1 MAEFKC
7 KNCGGILIPTPE
19 DPGKGICDSCFCPG
33 VIPSITDE
41 RRADAH
47 NRGIDFRRAR
57 KFDEALAEF
66 AGIVKDNPKDAEAHW
81 DMMLCRY
88 GINYEKDYRS
98 GEYIPTCDRLSDISV
113 YADPDYKAALDYAK
127 PSLKSYYKE
136 QAEHIEKIRLGM
148 IALAAKAEAYDV
160 FICFKDTDDV
170 TKERTEDS
178 HIAHEIYMELTQKGY
193 KVFFSRVTLKEEH
206 LGEEWEPVIYAALN
220 TAKLML
226 VVGCS
231 RDNIEAPWVK
241 NEWTRYLAVRSKDKT
256 KSIITCYDGKKMKV
270 EDIPAELGALEAID
284 FRESTFYKYI
294 LQTVFAH
301 CSKAVPKASAAQQK
315 SADNYVKRAL
325 QSLED
330 GDWDKA
336 DKMLEEALDLDPE
349 NGDAHLGKLL
359 LDRKCRTVE
368 ALSRES
374 TPISRS
380 GHYSRAVKYATIER
394 RNQLQA
400 IDQMIQKRIEEQ
412 RREKEYNKLVS
423 QFDDIASAEEA
434 EEFAAKFAKMGNY
447 KEAATYTQSC
457 KTKAQLFRE
466 KAEREAEYEKTRREA
481 EAKKKAEEAAAE
493 AKRREEEMEAQ
504 RLERERNLKK
514 AKRVKIRKTIRR
526 LVLFVLILGI
536 AFYLFY
542 GRKYVAGTE
551 AYTLAE
557 EYMAQGDYK
566 NATEQYFI
574 AAQVKYQDSEEKAY
588 EACRLWLGWEP
599 VILSTEEY
607 PWWSVDE
614 EGGLQLDYDVYDASV
629 EFALPTVL
637 DGELVNGIG
646 DGCFEYNDG
655 LKSLNLPS
663 NYIWIG
669 ENAFSGCYNLT
680 SITMQGMETIGESAF
695 RDCDS
700 ITSVV
705 LPDSCRTI
713 GAFAFEDC
721 DYLNNLV
728 LNAGLTEIGEA
739 AFRSCGSIPSV
750 NIPSTV
756 TSIGYEAFAYTPV
769 VSLTIEEGADGIGE
783 RAFAECDSLTAVTV
797 PGTVTALG
805 DGAFFACDNLLS
817 VVLESGVEGIGI
829 SAFDDC
835 YALATLSL
843 GEGLKSIGDYAFDD
857 TGISGTLVIPDGVN
871 YIGVEAF
878 NNCNALYEVYV
889 GETSDLTVGANCFY
903 GCQMLNGAYFGEG
916 LVSLGDSAFDYCEAM
931 TWVSLPEGLTYIGT
945 WCFSND
951 ALYSVTIPST
961 VTTIGEGAF
970 NNCNNL
976 QGVHVPGGVSIIETK
991 TFAYCDNLWWLWF
1004 DEGLTIIRDD
1014 AVYDSNALKNVCF
1027 SGSEE
1032 AWYAVSKG
1040 NNERIINA
1048 NLYPNYTG
1056 Q

>member
-1 MAEFKC
+1 MAELKC

-19 DPGKGICDSCFCPG
+19 DPSRGICDSCFCPG

-57 KFDEALAEF
+57 KFDEALSEF

-98 GEYIPTCDRLSDISV
+98 GEYIPTCDRLSDVSV
-113 YADPDYKAALDYAK
+113 YSDPDYKAALEYAK

-178 HIAHEIYMELTQKGY
+178 HTAHEIYMELTQKGY

-226 VVGCS
+226 VVGSS
-231 RDNIEAPWVK
+231 RANIEAPWVK
-241 NEWTRYLAVRSKDKT
+241 NEWTRFLAVRSKDKT
-256 KSIITCYDGKKMKV
+256 KSIITCYDGNKMKP
-270 EDIPAELGALEAID
+270 EDIPAELGALEAINS
-284 FRESTFYKYI
+284 RESTFYKYI

-301 CSKAVPKASAAQQK
+301 CNKNVPKASAAQQK
-315 SADNYVKRAL
+315 SADNYAKRAF
-325 QSLED
+325 QFLED
-330 GDWDKA
+330 GNWDKA

-359 LDRKCRTVE
+359 LDRKCKTIE
-368 ALSRES
+368 ALNRE
-374 TPISRS
+374 TKPISRS

-400 IDQMIQKRIEEQ
+400 IDKMILKRIEEQ
-412 RREKEYNKLVS
+412 QREKKYKELVAAFEDIEYV
-423 QFDDIASAEEA
+423 DEA
-434 EEFAAKFAKMGNY
+434 ERMAEDFAKMGNY
-447 KEAATYTQSC
+447 QKAAEYAESC
-457 KTKAQLFRE
+457 RTKAQLIRE
-466 KAEREAEYEKTRREA
+466 KAERELAYEKARKEA
-481 EAKKKAEEAAAE
+481 EAKKKAEEAEAE
-493 AKRREEEMEAQ
+493 AKRKAAEMEAQ
-504 RLERERNLKK
+504 RIEREKNLKK
-514 AKRVKIRKTIRR
+514 AKRAKVRRTIRR
-526 LVLFVLILGI
+526 AVLLVLIICIVGYFV
-536 AFYLFY
+536 Y

-574 AAQVKYQDSEEKAY
+574 AAQVKYLDSEEKAY
-588 EACRLWLGWEP
+588 EACELWLGWEP
-599 VILSTEEY
+599 VVLTTDEY
-607 PWWSVDE
+607 PWWSVDD
-614 EGGLQLDYDVYDASV
+614 EGGLQLDYEVYDETV
-629 EFALPTVL
+629 EFALPTIL

-646 DGCFEYNDG
+646 NGCFDGIDG
-655 LKSLNLPS
+655 LKSLNLPA
-663 NYIWIG
+663 NFTWIG
-669 ENAFSGCYNLT
+669 DRAFADCYNLT
-680 SITMQGMETIGESAF
+680 SLTMQGVETIGESAF
-695 RDCDS
+695 NNCDS
-700 ITSVV
+700 LTSVV
-705 LPDSCRTI
+705 LPDSCRSVGT
-713 GAFAFEDC
+713 FAFEDC
-721 DYLNNLV
+721 DYLNNLT
-728 LNAGLTEIGEA
+728 LNAGLAEIGEA
-739 AFRSCGSIPSV
+739 AFRSCDSIVNV

-756 TSIGYEAFAYTPV
+756 TSIGYEAFAYTPLAA
-769 VSLTIEEGADGIGE
+769 LTMEEGAAGLGE
-783 RAFAECDSLTAVTV
+783 RAFAECDYLQAVHI
-797 PGTVTALG
+797 PGSVKEIG
-805 DGAFFACDNLLS
+805 PGAFFACDALNT
-817 VVLESGVEGIGI
+817 VTMGPGVESIGMN
-829 SAFDDC
+829 AFDDC
-835 YALATLSL
+835 YALASLTLAD
-843 GEGLKSIGDYAFDD
+843 GLVSIGDYAFDD
-857 TGISGTLVIPDGVN
+857 CGITGTLSIPAGVT
-871 YIGVEAF
+871 YIGIEAF
-878 NNCNALYEVYV
+878 NNCPNLYEVYV
-889 GETSDLTVGANCFY
+889 GDTSGLTVGANCFY
-903 GCQMLNGAYFGEG
+903 GCGTLNGAYFGTG

-931 TWVSLPEGLTYIGT
+931 TWVTLPEGLEYIGT

-951 ALYSVTIPST
+951 ALYEVSIPST

-976 QGVHVPGGVSIIETK
+976 QGVHVPAGVSIIETK

-1004 DEGLTIIRDD
+1004 DEGITIIRDD
-1014 AVYDSNALKNVCF
+1014 AVYDSNALVNVCF
-1027 SGSEE
+1027 SGSAE

-1040 NNERIINA
+1040 NNDRITNA
-1048 NLYPNYTG
+1048 SLYPNYTG